1 MLGQMEMGDSAAE
14 EEQFRFPPGFLFFF
28 FFFFLF
34 LFWRGGVE
42 WGKMSGWV
50 SVGGGVGV
58 GLVLVEP
65 VEPGSCIRRR
75 LAVGC

>member
-1 MLGQMEMGDSAAE
+1 M
-14 EEQFRFPPGFLFFF
+14 
-28 FFFFLF
+28 
-34 LFWRGGVE
+34 E
-42 WGKMSGWV
+42 WGKVSGWV